1 MGTVKQNADIEFR
14 SVSLIFTVNM
24 YPTGG
29 GNNNNNNNNNNNAVL
44 VARGGWKVKIQQ
56 STQRR
61 SGTGEKETQY
71 INVVGKTRM
80 HMTINKLM
88 ILFA

>member
-29 GNNNNNNNNNNNAVL
+29 GNNNNNNNNNAVL
-44 VARGGWKVKIQQ
+44 VARGGVESQNPAMNPRALRDGRKGDPIHKCC
-56 STQRR
+56 
-61 SGTGEKETQY
+61 G
-71 INVVGKTRM
+71 N
-80 HMTINKLM
+80 
-88 ILFA
+88 